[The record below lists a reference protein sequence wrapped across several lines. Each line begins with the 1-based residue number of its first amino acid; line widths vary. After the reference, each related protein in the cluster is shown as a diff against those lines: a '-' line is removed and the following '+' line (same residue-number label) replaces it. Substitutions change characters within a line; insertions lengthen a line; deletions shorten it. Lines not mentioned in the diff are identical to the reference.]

1 MRGSRLAVLIVVGL
15 GMLGW
20 SAREANAA
28 IAASGN
34 LSFGSVH
41 RGTAA
46 ATQTVDIT
54 SDVTGSPGDVM
65 VTITET
71 CPDVSVSPAMGTVP
85 RMGNGPLTITV
96 TYTASATTR
105 GVMPTC
111 TVDVTGSSST
121 SFTVDGTSIAPA
133 ISVTTPGSYGNV
145 RWNTPDSVTQTVTIT
160 NAGNEAMA
168 SANLTTALTTGTHFT
183 VSNRQG
189 FPIAPASTGT
199 FDVTFNPTSAG
210 PKTDTLTISLDN
222 DYATD
227 PSPTQT
233 PAGTGVQSLLT
244 FSSGATFNVGSAPT
258 SGGTIDGTLTL
269 QNLLPSGTATLNI
282 TSIAITGTHAAD
294 FDFTDHGC
302 GGQTC
307 SPPTNTSPTIASN
320 ATDPYV
326 LRCTPSG
333 AGTRTATLTVVSD
346 DASSGGATSSKA
358 VTLNCTGVPPTLGV
372 NPTSVTFAGNT
383 RVGSAATVQTITISN
398 GTGAQ
403 ALMYS
408 AATSSAAEF
417 PLSCMGGGTACLSG
431 LIAAGGSAQIQV
443 GFVPGMVGARSGM
456 VTLTTNDPDPT
467 DATKV
472 INVSGTGAIS
482 SLSAAASLAF
492 GTVDVAASG
501 GVTQNLTLTNTGGM
515 PLNISSMTIS
525 GDPTPNFTFAFTGCT
540 SGQSCGPLSALAAS
554 PGPGNTLTI
563 TLRCDPTTI
572 GAKTGTLNIVSD
584 DPMSPRTV
592 NLTCTGA
599 TPDIQIAGPP
609 LADFSSQRINTTSGT
624 TRTFTISNPTGAT
637 TSGLTYNVTEASPHF
652 SIACSAPGCSGTLP
666 PGATAVTVTVSFRPT
681 ATGPLTGTINVASND
696 VDMASINVTVTG
708 TGVEPLIA
716 LTAPAPVTPPTVG
729 GALTFPDTNVGATSA
744 TQTITIQNTGS
755 MMLTISGVT
764 NTNPADFNLVGPAT
778 TTIAPTL
785 SASWTVACD
794 PNNQDLRSGTI
805 QIANDSNNDTSVDVA
820 LSCNAVRGNIV
831 VTSATPFA
839 YTQPTNTIDFGTT
852 FLNQSKMTTVTISNN
867 GNRAVNIS
875 SITSAPAAQGFTIGA
890 ASAMS
895 VSPGG
900 SITLPITFMPTLN
913 TQGTAVV
920 TLATDWNSLAF
931 NVTGDGV
938 DSGLVIM
945 KGAGATCTNGTTT
958 HDYGDV
964 VWSSPPVAQGF
975 CIKNIGQ
982 AAAPLTSVTLMGA
995 NGNFTLAGVPGTLPT
1010 LLTGQQLDITVSADP
1025 NDTML
1030 GMFNATLVVT
1040 TTLPSPDNQKTVAL
1054 TMRSTG
1060 PTIALNPGA
1069 AIDFGGVDVD
1079 LVGGRIIPLTI
1090 TNMMVNGAAPLVI
1103 SSISAPTGPFSLVT
1117 PPANVTI
1124 NSGEST
1130 TLMVRYDPTVERSGA
1145 TTESSSFTLTTTG
1158 YYVGGVRQ
1166 PVGQQITLSGYGI
1179 DQHVDVNGDGGNP
1192 VLAFGDV
1199 YRNPRADDPR
1209 ATKTLQV
1216 CNTGE
1221 ATLGVSMVTDPAA
1234 PFDVTGT
1241 QTFDLAG
1248 VTGAGGTPVCQDVT
1262 VEFRPADEAYQAYS
1276 GTLTVMNDDDGS
1288 AMVQVPLSGT
1298 SIARPVAVTSGVT
1311 ADAVLAVGVP
1321 VRLTEVFPAGLT
1333 AENRSTPSEAFTIEL
1348 TPSNAAAVVVGDAG
1362 RDLAAGETEVY
1373 DLTITA
1379 TAVGEL
1385 SFTADVH
1392 LDGDPFA
1399 HAKIP
1404 VTVTAVEVQARGGG
1418 GCSTGGGGTR
1428 GSLALVAVVLAVAL
1442 RRRRAAAGAVAL
1454 AAVFSAGSAA
1464 AQSNRDLELGT
1475 FSPAPATEGTM
1486 FAIES
1491 PQVGTPGAWALDL
1504 AVNHAVSP
1512 MKIETGVPMTGGD
1525 VISGRTALELGFA
1538 YAVIPKL
1545 ELGLRV
1551 PLLRQAGADTGIA
1564 GLDFSDAGTAVGDVG
1579 IMARYAL
1586 VDGKT
1591 KLGASALITAPTAK
1605 ADQFAGSG
1613 TVTGAGKLLVSA
1625 AAGKRLTLAANAG
1638 FLFRAAETDFGS
1650 MTQSHQVLFGAG
1662 VSVRAAEK
1670 LWVIG
1675 EGFGRYGLGGADDT
1689 HATSPI
1695 EATAGIRYRLGA
1707 SVALSLGGG
1716 TGLRAGIGA
1725 PKVRGFL
1732 MLSFAPKAK
1741 ADAPLHV
1748 YVPPPPRD
1756 VGDDDSDGVVNAD
1769 DACKLDA
1776 EDKDSFEDADGCPDA
1791 DNDAD
1796 GVLDGDDKCPDQA
1809 EDKDGVED
1817 ADGCI
1822 DGDNDG
1828 DGVADVNDKCPAE
1841 PEDKDGFEDDD
1852 GCDEPDNDGDGVPD
1866 VLDQCAM
1873 EAETING
1880 NADED
1885 GCPDKGDSLIM
1896 VMPDRIEVLEPV
1908 TFVGVTTKLGKTA
1921 PKALSQ
1927 IGATMRADR
1936 KIKRLRITVHVHPR
1950 GAGDEQLSQ
1959 KRADEIRAWLIN
1971 WGVEPERLDARGI
1984 GSKRPL
1990 VPKNQKGAEQIN
2002 DRVEFIIFE
2011 RQ

>member
-1 MRGSRLAVLIVVGL
+1 MRGSRLAVLMVVGL

-28 IAASGN
+28 IAVAPTGLDFGQVNVGAAS
-34 LSFGSVH
+34 
-41 RGTAA
+41 TA
-46 ATQTVDIT
+46 
-54 SDVTGSPGDVM
+54 
-65 VTITET
+65 
-71 CPDVSVSPAMGTVP
+71 
-85 RMGNGPLTITV
+85 
-96 TYTASATTR
+96 
-105 GVMPTC
+105 
-111 TVDVTGSSST
+111 
-121 SFTVDGTSIAPA
+121 
-133 ISVTTPGSYGNV
+133 
-145 RWNTPDSVTQTVTIT
+145 QTVTIT
-160 NAGNEAMA
+160 NDDNMNNVAVTLAANGACGGTVTFVGGPMVMVPMRVGSTDGSVTVDVIFTPTSRAALSGCAVTANWSGSPDPSFTVDGDGLA
-168 SANLTTALTTGTHFT
+168 SVLTITQLTVNFNPQRHNGGTPETRTLTIQNDGDLDVTAAQLTTALTNMTDFSVGVLSGTITGGGGTAT
-183 VSNRQG
+183 L
-189 FPIAPASTGT
+189 PI
-199 FDVTFNPTSAG
+199 TFNPAAVGNKTS
-210 PKTDTLTISLDN
+210 TLTVGATN
-222 DYATD
+222 DA
-227 PSPTQT
+227 PSVNTSITLNGTGTQSVLTTVAAMTIGPT
-233 PAGTGVQSLLT
+233 PAGTPATNTLNVQNTGTEPLNISTMAISGAGATT
-244 FSSGATFNVGSAPT
+244 FS
-258 SGGTIDGTLTL
+258 
-269 QNLLPSGTATLNI
+269 
-282 TSIAITGTHAAD
+282 
-294 FDFTDHGC
+294 FTDHGC
-302 GGQTC
+302 TGQTC
-307 SPPTNTSPTIASN
+307 NTPGAIAMSVTEPFVIRCSN
-320 ATDPYV
+320 AT
-326 LRCTPSG
+326 G
-333 AGTRTATLTVVSD
+333 GTFSATLTITSD
-346 DASSGGATSSKA
+346 DGVN
-358 VTLNCTGVPPTLGV
+358 VTDTVSLSCTTVPPTLTV
-372 NPTSVTFAGNT
+372 APTSVTFAGNT
-383 RVGSAATVQTITISN
+383 RVGTAATIQTITISN
-398 GTGAQ
+398 AAGAQ
-403 ALMYS
+403 ALTYA
-408 AATSSAAEF
+408 AATSSMTEF
-417 PLSCMGGGTACLSG
+417 PLSCMGGGVACLSG
-431 LIAAGGSAQIQV
+431 SIPAGSNAQIQV
-443 GFVPGMVGARSGM
+443 GFVPGAVGARSGM
-456 VTLTTNDPDPT
+456 VTLTTNDPDAT

-472 INVSGTGAIS
+472 IPLAGTGAIS
-482 SLSAAASLAF
+482 SLSANMAMAF
-492 GTVDVAASG
+492 GTVDIAASG
-501 GVTQNLTLTNTGGM
+501 GLTQNLVLTNTGGM

-525 GDPTPNFTFAFTGCT
+525 GDPTPNFTFAFGACTG
-540 SGQSCGPLSALAAS
+540 GQSCGPLSAINAA

-563 TLRCDPTTI
+563 TLRCDPSTI
-572 GAKTGTLNIVSD
+572 GGKTGTLNILSD
-584 DPMSPRTV
+584 DPASPRTV
-592 NLTCTGA
+592 DLTCTGA

-609 LADFSSQRINTTSGT
+609 LADFGSQRINTVSAT
-624 TRTFTISNPTGAT
+624 TRTFTISNPAGAS
-637 TSGLTYNVTEASPHF
+637 TSSLTYNVTEASPHF
-652 SIACSAPGCSGTLP
+652 SIACSAPGCSGTLA

-681 ATGPLTGTINVASND
+681 ATGALTGTINVASND
-696 VDMASINVTVTG
+696 VSTPSVNITVTG
-708 TGVEPLIA
+708 TGVEPLVA
-716 LTAPAPVTPPTVG
+716 LTAPTPTTPPTVG
-729 GALTFPDTNVGATSA
+729 GSLTFPDTNVGATSA

-755 MMLTISGVT
+755 MTLTVSSVT
-764 NTNPADFNLVGPAT
+764 NTNAADFNLVGPAT
-778 TTIAPTL
+778 TTIAPSG

-794 PNNQDLRSGTI
+794 PNTQDLRTGTI
-805 QIANDSNNDTSVDVA
+805 QIANDSTNDTSVDVA

-867 GNRAVNIS
+867 GNRAVAIS

-890 ASAMS
+890 ASAMT

-913 TQGTAVV
+913 TQGAAVV
-920 TLATDWNSLAF
+920 TLATDWNTLAF

-945 KGAGATCTNGTTT
+945 KGSGAGCTNGTTT

-964 VWSSPPVAQGF
+964 VWSSAPVAQGF

-982 AAAPLTSVTLMGA
+982 AAAPLTSVALMGA
-995 NGNFTLAGVPGTLPT
+995 NGNYTITGVPGTLPT
-1010 LLTGQQLDITVSADP
+1010 LLTNQQLDVTVFADP

-1030 GMFNATLVVT
+1030 GMFTATLVAT
-1040 TTLPSPDNQKTVAL
+1040 STLPSPDNQKTVAL
-1054 TMRSTG
+1054 SMRSTG

-1103 SSISAPTGPFSLVT
+1103 SGISAPTGPFSLVS
-1117 PPANVTI
+1117 PPANATI

-1145 TTESSSFTLTTTG
+1145 TTETSTFTLTTTG

-1166 PVGQQITLSGYGI
+1166 PVGQQITLTGYGI

-1199 YRNPRADDPR
+1199 YRNPRADDPKAR
-1209 ATKTLQV
+1209 KTLQV

-1234 PFDVTGT
+1234 PFDVTGV

-1248 VTGAGGTPVCQDVT
+1248 VAAPGGTPTCQDVT

-1288 AMVQVPLSGT
+1288 AMVLVPLSGT
-1298 SIARPVAVTSGVT
+1298 SIPRPVTVTSGVT

-1321 VRLTEVFPAGLT
+1321 VRLTELFPSGLT
-1333 AENRSTPSEAFTIEL
+1333 VQNTSTPSEGFTIDL
-1348 TPSNAAAVVVGDAG
+1348 TPSSAAAVVVGDAQ

-1385 SFTADVH
+1385 TFTADVH

-1418 GCSTGGGGTR
+1418 GCSTGGGSR

-1442 RRRRAAAGAVAL
+1442 RRRRALALGAAAL
-1454 AAVFSAGSAA
+1454 AVVTSAGGAA

-1475 FSPAPATEGTM
+1475 FSPAPATEGRM

-1591 KLGASALITAPTAK
+1591 KLGASAMITAPTAK

-1695 EATAGIRYRLGA
+1695 EATAGIRYRLGQ

-1732 MLSFAPKAK
+1732 MLSFSPKAK

-1756 VGDDDSDGVVNAD
+1756 VADDDSDGVVNAD

-1776 EDKDSFEDADGCPDA
+1776 EDGDGFEDADGCPDA
-1791 DNDAD
+1791 DNDKD
-1796 GVLDGDDKCPDQA
+1796 GVLDGDDKCPDQP
-1809 EDKDGVED
+1809 EDKDGVD
-1817 ADGCI
+1817 DGDGCI

-1828 DGVADVNDKCPAE
+1828 DGVPDVGDKCPAE

-1852 GCDEPDNDGDGVPD
+1852 GCDEPDNDKDGVPD

-1873 EAETING
+1873 EPETING

-1908 TFVGVTTKLGKTA
+1908 TFVGVTTKLGKNA

-1950 GAGDEQLSQ
+1950 GGGDEQLSQ
-1959 KRADEIRAWLIN
+1959 KRADEIRAWLVN

-1990 VPKNQKGAEQIN
+1990 VPKSSKGAEQIN